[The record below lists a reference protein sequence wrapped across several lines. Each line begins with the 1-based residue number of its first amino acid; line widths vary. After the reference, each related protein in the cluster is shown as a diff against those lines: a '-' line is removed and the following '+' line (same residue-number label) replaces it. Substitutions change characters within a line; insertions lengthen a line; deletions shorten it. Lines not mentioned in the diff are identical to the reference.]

1 MTAKAEE
8 IKLKSHQVSDDC
20 IDHDRQLANS
30 LIDRVFLKPEKL
42 LNSTCLK
49 LQFQG
54 TRATKLFM
62 GMLISLLDFVM
73 LNALFQVKQIQEL
86 VNQDYEFCGHKVAYG
101 ELISDFEEWKIEY
114 MIHYKKLTRN

>member
-30 LIDRVFLKPEKL
+30 LIDRVFLKPDKL

-62 GMLISLLDFVM
+62 GMLISLVEFVM
-73 LNALFQVKQIQEL
+73 LNAFFKS
-86 VNQDYEFCGHKVAYG
+86 NK
-101 ELISDFEEWKIEY
+101 
-114 MIHYKKLTRN
+114 YKSSSTKTTSSAGTRSPMAS